1 VRKLFVTLPRY
12 LPLVKILLLVAIA
25 VAIAVAGGAPAA
37 FAP

>member
-1 VRKLFVTLPRY
+1 MRKLFVTLPRY

>member
-1 VRKLFVTLPRY
+1 MRKLFITLPRY

-37 FAP
+37 FNP